1 MNVVIAAGGTGGHF
15 YPGLAVALELIAR
28 GDNVRFILRKNDYVI
43 PLVQKEAIPYREIYS
58 AGLRRS
64 LSPQNLLVPFKL
76 VIGFIQCVLFFLS
89 KRPAVVLVMGGYLSV
104 PAALAANLLGI
115 PVLLHEQNVHPGMAN
130 RLIGRLSKSIAVSF
144 ESSRSF
150 FNGDVVL
157 TGNPVRTIFKTLPS
171 PSAARQTFGLDS
183 DTPTVFVFG
192 GSLGAHKLNQW
203 VLDCFTRRPDLA
215 KKFQVLNVTGPKD
228 AAEMTAAYRKL
239 GIRHKVMDFCHDM
252 PRAYAAADM
261 VVARAGASTVTELL
275 AVKRPA
281 LLVPYPFATDNHQ
294 KANAEVLVR
303 LGAAAMFEEKGKT
316 SEEFTEALTG
326 LLNAETISAMAE
338 NYSKSTLDP
347 YAAVKNIAAL
357 LDQFRAK

>member
-1 MNVVIAAGGTGGHF
+1 
-15 YPGLAVALELIAR
+15 
-28 GDNVRFILRKNDYVI
+28 
-43 PLVQKEAIPYREIYS
+43 
-58 AGLRRS
+58 
-64 LSPQNLLVPFKL
+64 
-76 VIGFIQCVLFFLS
+76 
-89 KRPAVVLVMGGYLSV
+89 
-104 PAALAANLLGI
+104 
-115 PVLLHEQNVHPGMAN
+115 
-130 RLIGRLSKSIAVSF
+130 
-144 ESSRSF
+144 
-150 FNGDVVL
+150 
-157 TGNPVRTIFKTLPS
+157 
-171 PSAARQTFGLDS
+171 
-183 DTPTVFVFG
+183 
-192 GSLGAHKLNQW
+192 
-203 VLDCFTRRPDLA
+203 
-215 KKFQVLNVTGPKD
+215 
-228 AAEMTAAYRKL
+228 
-239 GIRHKVMDFCHDM
+239 MDFCHDM